1 MISPAGVLQE
11 NRQAALD
18 VIEKHEAT
26 IVECQHSIRE
36 HNEFIRSLDEAIE
49 QLSGKPELVAKK
61 ADK

>member
-18 VIEKHEAT
+18 VIEKHQAT
-26 IVECQHSIRE
+26 IAECQHSIEE
-36 HNEFIRSLDEAIE
+36 HREFIRSLDEAIE
-49 QLSGKPELVAKK
+49 QLSGKPELAKK